1 VPDHNGRELVR
12 ETTRNNE
19 AIVYEILDRK
29 PPVSLKR
36 RIATPSLPYSG
47 SWTFSIEPA
56 GDATMVRITED
67 GEVYNPIFRFVSRFV
82 FGQTRMLD
90 AYLRAL
96 GQATGQQIE
105 IRESTS

>member
-1 VPDHNGRELVR
+1 
-12 ETTRNNE
+12 
-19 AIVYEILDRK
+19 
-29 PPVSLKR
+29 
-36 RIATPSLPYSG
+36 
-47 SWTFSIEPA
+47 
-56 GDATMVRITED
+56 MVRITED